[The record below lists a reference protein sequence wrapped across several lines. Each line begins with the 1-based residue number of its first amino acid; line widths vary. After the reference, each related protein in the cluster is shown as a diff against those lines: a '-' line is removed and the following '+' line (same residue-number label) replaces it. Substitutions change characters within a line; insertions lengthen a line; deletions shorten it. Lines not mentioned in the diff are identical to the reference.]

1 VNRQWLLGAAATL
14 VVALGADGI
23 TPGAGH
29 ARHPHPP
36 PGGGHGN
43 VVASV
48 PGASIAPGDHVTD
61 KVQPGR
67 TYRTVF
73 SVWVASNARKAR
85 VRVRAEGGAV
95 SDCSSRH
102 PRSGAVTYVTC
113 EVRPKAKR
121 VGPKDV
127 TVTVVVRT
135 SNLGSFSR
143 TFRHE
148 IAAAS

>member
-23 TPGAGH
+23 LSDRDD
-29 ARHPHPP
+29 ARHRTAS
-36 PGGGHGN
+36 GGGHGN

-95 SDCSSRH
+95 SRCSSRH
-102 PRSGAVTYVTC
+102 PRSGAVSYVTC
-113 EVRPKAKR
+113 EVRPKAKT

-135 SNLGSFSR
+135 SNFGSFSR